1 MQPISNTNSFFGI
14 RVSQPGIDVLTAG
27 PNQLVYQSDYTTQTW
42 YGINGNPTLNI
53 GNIGTTNNPQYGMS
67 VPASNGTITF
77 GENTDGTQGMQVVD
91 STGYVLFEMNGTT
104 WYWYDK
110 ATNTN
115 VMQIGLLPDGT
126 YGMAIAKSGYNV
138 SDGIT

>member
-27 PNQLVYQSDYTTQTW
+27 PNQLAYQSDYTTQTW

-53 GNIGTTNNPQYGMS
+53 GNIGTTNNPQYGIS

-77 GENTDGTQGMQVVD
+77 GENTDGSQGMQVVD
-91 STGYVLFEMNGTT
+91 STGYVLFEMNGST

-126 YGMAIAKSGYNV
+126 YGMAVAKPGQNV
-138 SDGIT
+138 

>member
-1 MQPISNTNSFFGI
+1 MQPVSNTNSFFGI

-27 PNQLVYQSDYTTQTW
+27 PNQLAYQSDYTTQTW

-91 STGYVLFEMNGTT
+91 SSGNVIFEMNGTT
-104 WYWYDK
+104 WYWYDTDGNTVMEVGYLSLLGVYGWAV
-110 ATNTN
+110 ATPGSSLEGE
-115 VMQIGLLPDGT
+115 V
-126 YGMAIAKSGYNV
+126 
-138 SDGIT
+138 

>member
-27 PNQLVYQSDYTTQTW
+27 PNQLAYQSDYTTQTW

-91 STGYVLFEMNGTT
+91 PSGNVIFEMNGTT
-104 WYWYDK
+104 WYWYDTDGNTVMEVGYLSLLGVYGWAV
-110 ATNTN
+110 ATPGSSLEGE
-115 VMQIGLLPDGT
+115 V
-126 YGMAIAKSGYNV
+126 
-138 SDGIT
+138 

>member
-27 PNQLVYQSDYTTQTW
+27 PNQLSYQSNYTTQTW

-53 GNIGTTNNPQYGMS
+53 GNIGTTDNPQYGMS

-91 STGYVLFEMNGTT
+91 SSGNVIFEMNGTT
-104 WYWYDK
+104 WYWYDTDGNTVMEVGYLSLLGVYGWAV
-110 ATNTN
+110 ATPNSSLEGE
-115 VMQIGLLPDGT
+115 V
-126 YGMAIAKSGYNV
+126 
-138 SDGIT
+138 